1 MQPFFSIVVVCLN
14 PGEKLRSTLESI
26 KRQTF
31 LEYEVV
37 IKDGGSDDGSLAAV
51 WELFPEQAKEC
62 QKQQE
67 AADKEGE
74 QLPKV
79 RLYRE
84 KDRGIYDAMN
94 QAAKRA
100 EGRYVYYLNCGDLFS
115 EEEVLFHM
123 ADFIRKSAAYKAKLP
138 GIYYGN
144 IWERLT
150 GQEVASNPQIDAFGC
165 YRNVPCHQACFYSR
179 ELLLEHPF
187 DTKYK
192 VRADYEQFLWS
203 FFAADHQK
211 VTFAYLNMRIADY
224 EGGGF
229 SESAENRKRSAA
241 EHKEITKKYMSP
253 LKRITYRAILLL
265 TLAPL
270 RRALSKNEKT
280 AGIYNKVKNGI
291 YTGLRAGGKRKV
303 KNEISREENLQKK

>member
-14 PGEKLRSTLESI
+14 PGEKLKSTLQSI
-26 KRQTF
+26 QGQTF
-31 LEYEVV
+31 KDYEVV
-37 IKDGGSDDGSLAAV
+37 IKDGGSEDGSLAAV
-51 WELFPEQAKEC
+51 EEIFPAQI
-62 QKQQE
+62 QKCGQGQK
-67 AADKEGE
+67 AADNESM
-74 QLPKV
+74 QFPKV

-84 KDRGIYDAMN
+84 KDSGIYDAMN
-94 QAAKRA
+94 QAAERA

-115 EEEVLFHM
+115 KEDVLLRM
-123 ADFIRKSAAYKAKLP
+123 ADFIRESASYKEQLP

-203 FFAADHQK
+203 FFAAEHKK
-211 VTFAYLNMRIADY
+211 VTFAYINMRIADY

-229 SESAENRKRSAA
+229 SETAKNRKRSLQ
-241 EHKEITKKYMSP
+241 EHKEITGKYMSRSQ
-253 LKRITYRAILLL
+253 LITYKTILLL

-270 RRALSKNEKT
+270 RTALSKNEKT
-280 AGIYNKVKNGI
+280 AGIYNQVKNGI
-291 YTGLRAGGKRKV
+291 YRNSHRR
-303 KNEISREENLQKK
+303 SSQKEK